1 MSDTTRLAAGT
12 PRAAAPADAPPP
24 AGDIP
29 PGDPPGDP
37 SPPTAGYSPPRRP
50 PLGHRVR
57 ILRRLT
63 VQAWFLL
70 AVSVLCVMTL
80 VAGGVAAAMLARTT
94 DTGDHLIDE
103 VSPARTQAFRLQAAL
118 LDQETGVR
126 GYQLTKDE
134 DLLEPYR
141 RGLADETAA
150 RERLAGLVAGLER
163 PEADLRA
170 VDRAAREWRTEYA
183 DPALAGAAS
192 GEALSVTGA
201 KDAFDRVRAALD
213 AQQEHLGQE
222 QRLAR
227 TAFADARSD
236 RDRALIAALVAFLLT
251 GVAIT
256 VLVHFTVVR
265 PLDTVRTA
273 SRRVAGGDFDHV
285 IPAHGPADL
294 RTLAEAVD
302 GMRLRVVNELATSR
316 GNEAELARQAAELDA
331 AAVELRR
338 SNSELEQFAYV
349 ASHDL
354 QEPLRKVASFCQ
366 LLEKRYGDQ
375 LDDRATQ
382 YIGFAVDGA
391 KRMQV
396 LINDLLTFSRVGRV
410 QDAQEPV
417 ALDAALDRAVRN
429 LSVTIEE
436 TGAVVERPAELPE
449 IVGDPTLLTMLW
461 QNLVGNAVKF
471 RRPDRAPHIA
481 ITVDREEGADSWT
494 FTVTDNGIGIAEE
507 FTEKVFVIFQR
518 LHARDAYAGTGIG
531 LSLCK
536 KVVEHSGGA
545 IWIDPSHTDGARIV
559 FTLPAEPQLSL
570 PEPEPEPKSSP
581 EPGSTPA
588 VTTEG
593 STE

>member
-1 MSDTTRLAAGT
+1 MSETARPSAGE
-12 PRAAAPADAPPP
+12 PEPPP
-24 AGDIP
+24 P
-29 PGDPPGDP
+29 
-37 SPPTAGYSPPRRP
+37 RP
-50 PLGHRVR
+50 PFGHRVR

-63 VQAWFLL
+63 VQGWFLL
-70 AVSVLCVMTL
+70 AVAALCLMTL
-80 VAGGVAAAMLARTT
+80 GAGSVAAATLARTT
-94 DTGDHLIDE
+94 ETGDHLIDE

-141 RGLADETAA
+141 RGLIDESAA
-150 RERLAGLVAGLER
+150 RARLGDLVEELDR
-163 PEADLRA
+163 PVADLRA
-170 VDRAAREWRTEYA
+170 VDRAAREWRTGFA
-183 DPALAGAAS
+183 DPALAGASGDDAAS
-192 GEALSVTGA
+192 VAGA
-201 KDAFDRVRAALD
+201 KQAFDRVRAALN

-222 QRLAR
+222 QRAAR
-227 TAFADARSD
+227 AAFADARTD

-273 SRRVAGGDFDHV
+273 SRRVAGGDFDHA

-294 RTLAEAVD
+294 RTLAAAVE
-302 GMRLRVVNELATSR
+302 GMRLRVVSELATSR
-316 GNEAELARQAAELDA
+316 RDEAELARQAAELDA
-331 AAVELRR
+331 SAVELRR
-338 SNSELEQFAYV
+338 SNGELEQFAYV

-375 LDDRATQ
+375 LDDRAAQ

-396 LINDLLTFSRVGRV
+396 LINDLLAFSRVGRV

-417 ALDAALDRAVRN
+417 ALDAALDRALRN

-436 TGAVVERPAELPE
+436 TGAVLERPAELPE
-449 IVGDPTLLTMLW
+449 VVGDPTLLTMLW

-471 RRPDRAPHIA
+471 RRPDRDPRVA
-481 ITVDREEGADSWT
+481 ITVDRETAPGFWT

-507 FTEKVFVIFQR
+507 FAEKVFVIFQR

-536 KVVEHSGGA
+536 KVVEHSGGR
-545 IWIDPSHTDGARIV
+545 IWIDTAHTDGTRIA
-559 FTLPAEPQLSL
+559 FTLPVPEAAEAAEA
-570 PEPEPEPKSSP
+570 PEAPEVAETA
-581 EPGSTPA
+581 EA
-588 VTTEG
+588 VETVGTTTEG
-593 STE
+593 STV

>member
-1 MSDTTRLAAGT
+1 MSETARPSAGE
-12 PRAAAPADAPPP
+12 PEPPP
-24 AGDIP
+24 P
-29 PGDPPGDP
+29 
-37 SPPTAGYSPPRRP
+37 RP
-50 PLGHRVR
+50 PFGHRVR

-63 VQAWFLL
+63 VQGWFLL
-70 AVSVLCVMTL
+70 AVAALCLMTL
-80 VAGGVAAAMLARTT
+80 GAGSVAAATLARTT
-94 DTGDHLIDE
+94 ETGDHLIDE

-141 RGLADETAA
+141 RGLIDESAA
-150 RERLAGLVAGLER
+150 RARLGDLVEELDR
-163 PEADLRA
+163 PVADLRA
-170 VDRAAREWRTEYA
+170 VDRAAREWRTGFA
-183 DPALAGAAS
+183 DPALAGASGDDAAS
-192 GEALSVTGA
+192 VAGA
-201 KDAFDRVRAALD
+201 KQAFDRVRAALN

-222 QRLAR
+222 QRAAR
-227 TAFADARSD
+227 AAFADARTD
-236 RDRALIAALVAFLLT
+236 RDRALIAALVAVLLT

-273 SRRVAGGDFDHV
+273 SRRVAGGDFDHA

-294 RTLAEAVD
+294 RTLAAAVE
-302 GMRLRVVNELATSR
+302 GMRLRVVSELATSR
-316 GNEAELARQAAELDA
+316 RDEAELARQAAELDA
-331 AAVELRR
+331 SAVELRR
-338 SNSELEQFAYV
+338 SNGELEQFAYV

-375 LDDRATQ
+375 LDDRAAQ

-396 LINDLLTFSRVGRV
+396 LINDLLAFSRVGRV

-417 ALDAALDRAVRN
+417 ALDAALDRALRN

-436 TGAVVERPAELPE
+436 TGAVLERPAELPE
-449 IVGDPTLLTMLW
+449 VVGDPTLLTMLW

-471 RRPDRAPHIA
+471 RRPDRDPRVAV
-481 ITVDREEGADSWT
+481 TVDREAAPGFWT

-507 FTEKVFVIFQR
+507 FAEKVFVIFQR

-536 KVVEHSGGA
+536 KVVEHSGGR
-545 IWIDPSHTDGARIV
+545 IWIDTAHTDGTRIA
-559 FTLPAEPQLSL
+559 FTLPVPEAAEAAEA
-570 PEPEPEPKSSP
+570 PEAPEVAETA
-581 EPGSTPA
+581 EA
-588 VTTEG
+588 VETVGTTTEG
-593 STE
+593 STV

>member
-1 MSDTTRLAAGT
+1 MPETARPSARE
-12 PRAAAPADAPPP
+12 PEPPP
-24 AGDIP
+24 P
-29 PGDPPGDP
+29 
-37 SPPTAGYSPPRRP
+37 RP
-50 PLGHRVR
+50 PFGHRVR

-63 VQAWFLL
+63 VQGWFLL
-70 AVSVLCVMTL
+70 AVAALCVMTL
-80 VAGGVAAAMLARTT
+80 GAGSVAAATLARTT
-94 DTGDHLIDE
+94 ETGDHLIDE

-126 GYQLTKDE
+126 GYQLTRDE

-141 RGLADETAA
+141 RGLIDESAA
-150 RERLAGLVAGLER
+150 RERLGDLVEGLDR
-163 PEADLRA
+163 PVADLRA
-170 VDRAAREWRTEYA
+170 VDRAAREWRTGFA
-183 DPALAGAAS
+183 DPALAGAAGDDATS
-192 GEALSVTGA
+192 VAEA
-201 KDAFDRVRAALD
+201 KQAFDRVRAALT

-222 QRLAR
+222 QRAAR
-227 TAFADARSD
+227 AAFADARSD

-273 SRRVAGGDFDHV
+273 SRRVAGGDFDHA

-294 RTLAEAVD
+294 RTLAAAVEA
-302 GMRLRVVNELATSR
+302 MRLRVVSELATSR
-316 GNEAELARQAAELDA
+316 RDEAELARQAAELDA
-331 AAVELRR
+331 SAVELRR
-338 SNSELEQFAYV
+338 SNAELEQFAYV

-366 LLEKRYGDQ
+366 LLEKRYGNQ
-375 LDDRATQ
+375 LDDRAAQ

-417 ALDAALDRAVRN
+417 ALDAALDRALRN

-436 TGAVVERPAELPE
+436 TGAVLERPAELPE
-449 IVGDPTLLTMLW
+449 VVGDPTLLTMLW

-471 RRPDRAPHIA
+471 RRPDRDPRVAL
-481 ITVDREEGADSWT
+481 TVDRDDEAGFWT

-507 FTEKVFVIFQR
+507 FAEKVFVIFQR

-536 KVVEHSGGA
+536 KVVEHSGGR
-545 IWIDPSHTDGARIV
+545 IWIDTAHTDGTRIA
-559 FTLPAEPQLSL
+559 FTLPVPEAPEAPEVAETA
-570 PEPEPEPKSSP
+570 E
-581 EPGSTPA
+581 A
-588 VTTEG
+588 VETVGTTTEG
-593 STE
+593 STV

>member
-1 MSDTTRLAAGT
+1 MPPDVRDRTTLRRGAGA
-12 PRAAAPADAPPP
+12 PAAAPPF
-24 AGDIP
+24 
-29 PGDPPGDP
+29 
-37 SPPTAGYSPPRRP
+37 
-50 PLGHRVR
+50 GHRVR

-63 VQAWFLL
+63 VQGWFLL
-70 AVSVLCVMTL
+70 AVAALCVMTL
-80 VAGGVAAAMLARTT
+80 GAGSVAAATLARTT
-94 DTGDHLIDE
+94 ETGDHLIDE

-141 RGLADETAA
+141 RGLIDESAA
-150 RERLAGLVAGLER
+150 RARLGDLVEELDR
-163 PEADLRA
+163 PVADLRA
-170 VDRAAREWRTEYA
+170 VDRAAREWRTGFA
-183 DPALAGAAS
+183 DPALAGASGDDAAS
-192 GEALSVTGA
+192 VAGA
-201 KDAFDRVRAALD
+201 KQAFDRVRAALN

-222 QRLAR
+222 QRAAR
-227 TAFADARSD
+227 AAFADARTD

-273 SRRVAGGDFDHV
+273 SRRVAGGDFDHA

-294 RTLAEAVD
+294 RTLAAAVE
-302 GMRLRVVNELATSR
+302 GMRLRVVSELATSR
-316 GNEAELARQAAELDA
+316 RDEAELARQAAELDA
-331 AAVELRR
+331 SAVELRR
-338 SNSELEQFAYV
+338 SNGELEQFAYV

-375 LDDRATQ
+375 LDDRAAQ

-396 LINDLLTFSRVGRV
+396 LINDLLAFSRVGRV

-417 ALDAALDRAVRN
+417 ALDAALDRALRN

-436 TGAVVERPAELPE
+436 TGAVLERPAELPE
-449 IVGDPTLLTMLW
+449 VVGDPTLLTMLW

-471 RRPDRAPHIA
+471 RRPDRDPRVA
-481 ITVDREEGADSWT
+481 ITVDREAAPGFWT

-507 FTEKVFVIFQR
+507 FAEKVFVIFQR

-536 KVVEHSGGA
+536 KVVEHSGGR
-545 IWIDPSHTDGARIV
+545 IWIDTAHTDGTRIA
-559 FTLPAEPQLSL
+559 FTLPVPEAPEAPEAPEVAETA
-570 PEPEPEPKSSP
+570 E
-581 EPGSTPA
+581 A
-588 VTTEG
+588 VETVGTTTEG
-593 STE
+593 STV

>member
-1 MSDTTRLAAGT
+1 MSETARPSAGE
-12 PRAAAPADAPPP
+12 PEPPP
-24 AGDIP
+24 P
-29 PGDPPGDP
+29 
-37 SPPTAGYSPPRRP
+37 RP
-50 PLGHRVR
+50 PFGHRVR

-63 VQAWFLL
+63 VQGWFLL
-70 AVSVLCVMTL
+70 AVAALCLMTL
-80 VAGGVAAAMLARTT
+80 GAGSVAAATLARTT
-94 DTGDHLIDE
+94 ETGDHLIDE

-141 RGLADETAA
+141 RGLIDESAA
-150 RERLAGLVAGLER
+150 RARLGDLVEELDR
-163 PEADLRA
+163 PVADLRA
-170 VDRAAREWRTEYA
+170 VDRAAREWRTGFA
-183 DPALAGAAS
+183 DPALAGASGDDAAS
-192 GEALSVTGA
+192 VAGA
-201 KDAFDRVRAALD
+201 KQAFDRVRAALN

-222 QRLAR
+222 QRAAR
-227 TAFADARSD
+227 AAFADARTD

-273 SRRVAGGDFDHV
+273 SRRVAGGDFDHA

-294 RTLAEAVD
+294 RTLAAAVE
-302 GMRLRVVNELATSR
+302 GMRLRVVSELATSR
-316 GNEAELARQAAELDA
+316 RDEAELARQAAELDA
-331 AAVELRR
+331 SAVELRR
-338 SNSELEQFAYV
+338 SNGELEQFAYV

-375 LDDRATQ
+375 LDDRAAQ

-396 LINDLLTFSRVGRV
+396 LINDLLAFSRVGRV

-417 ALDAALDRAVRN
+417 ALDAALDRALRN

-436 TGAVVERPAELPE
+436 TGAVLERPADLPE
-449 IVGDPTLLTMLW
+449 VVGDPTLLTMLW

-471 RRPDRAPHIA
+471 RRPDRDPRVA
-481 ITVDREEGADSWT
+481 ITVDRETAPGFWT

-507 FTEKVFVIFQR
+507 FAEKVFVIFQR

-536 KVVEHSGGA
+536 KVVEHSGGR
-545 IWIDPSHTDGARIV
+545 IWIDTAHTDGTRIA
-559 FTLPAEPQLSL
+559 FTLPVPEAAEAAEA
-570 PEPEPEPKSSP
+570 PEAPEVAETA
-581 EPGSTPA
+581 EA
-588 VTTEG
+588 VETVGTTTEG
-593 STE
+593 STV